1 MGSCAGKS
9 EKLHPEKD
17 FNWQNTKVR
26 RERTALADTPVDRKE
41 VACPAV
47 VHNTAFSVV
56 IKGFKP
62 LDNGRAK
69 SETNKCFLYKR
80 PFQCV
85 KRFLKVKEK

>member
-1 MGSCAGKS
+1 M
-9 EKLHPEKD
+9 
-17 FNWQNTKVR
+17 
-26 RERTALADTPVDRKE
+26 ADTHVDRKE
-41 VACPAV
+41 VACLAV
-47 VHNTAFSVV
+47 VHNIAFSVD

-69 SETNKCFLYKR
+69 SERNKCFLYKT